1 MPRNCFLTFLFNV
14 TITFC
19 QSIPFESEPA
29 YILITADT
37 TTVPIYVDGTLIGHT
52 PIGSPI
58 PVLEGIHRISHYPP
72 SIKDPFIT
80 YGEIKDEKKIF
91 VLGGDTVKVHLNTI
105 LFSEHLKQVQH
116 GYKITNYAG
125 IGLSMILLWQL
136 WILSN

>member
-19 QSIPFESEPA
+19 QSIPFDSEPA

-37 TTVPIYVDGTLIGHT
+37 TTVPIYVDGTLIGYT

-105 LFSEHLKQVQH
+105 LFSEQLKQAQQ
-116 GYKITNYAG
+116 GYKITKYAG
-125 IGLSMILLWQL
+125 IGLSMIFLWQL